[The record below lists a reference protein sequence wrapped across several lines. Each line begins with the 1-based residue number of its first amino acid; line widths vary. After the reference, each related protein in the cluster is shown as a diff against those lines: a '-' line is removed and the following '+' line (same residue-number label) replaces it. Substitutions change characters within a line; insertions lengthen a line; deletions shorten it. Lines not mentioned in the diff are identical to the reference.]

1 MSHIVILNTDSGKG
15 DANPDADT
23 IEELFKSRGTP
34 VKIVP
39 VSSGDDLSA
48 KVAQVIEESG
58 VECVVAA
65 GGDGTIC
72 AVAGALADSGIDLGV
87 LPFGTFNYFARRFG
101 IPEDAE
107 DAVDAICRGRGEK
120 IDLGCVNGRV
130 FINNA
135 SIGLYPTILKERES
149 VYQRW
154 GRSRLAA
161 YWSVLVAMV
170 TVYRPLTMR
179 IEVDGEL
186 QSAKAPTLFVA
197 MSAYQLDEFEI
208 EGADAVRAGKFAILL
223 APDVGRFML
232 VWKALLVAL
241 RDVRKGRDFTL
252 LTGEHATVEIRRSA
266 RDVALD
272 GERHRMKAPFKF
284 SILKDAITVRVP
296 ETASKPD
303 AAE

>member
-1 MSHIVILNTDSGKG
+1 MSYVVILNTESGKG
-15 DANPDADT
+15 DDNPGADT
-23 IEELFKSRGTP
+23 LERLFEARG
-34 VKIVP
+34 VQVSIVP
-39 VSSGDDLSA
+39 VKGGDDIAA
-48 KVAQVIEESG
+48 KVATAIDEPG

-72 AVAGALADSGIDLGV
+72 AVAGALSESGVDLGV

-101 IPEDAE
+101 IPEDVE
-107 DAVDAICRGRGEK
+107 EAVEAICGERK
-120 IDLGCVNGRV
+120 EPIDLGCVNGHI

-135 SIGLYPTILKERES
+135 SIGLYPAILKQRES
-149 VYQRW
+149 IYQRW

-179 IEVDGEL
+179 IEVDGRL
-186 QSAKAPTLFVA
+186 QSAKAPTMFVA

-208 EGADAVRAGKFAILL
+208 EGADAVRNGKFAVLL

-232 VWKALLVAL
+232 IWKALLVAL
-241 RDVRKGRDFTL
+241 HDVRKGRDFTL
-252 LTGEHATVEIRRSA
+252 LTGERATVETRRSA

-272 GERHRMKAPFKF
+272 GERRRMKGPFEF
-284 SILKDAITVRVP
+284 SILKNAIFVRLP
-296 ETASKPD
+296 EATSQAD